1 MNAQRSVALALLVI
15 AIAYTALAA
24 GIEEAFASPFALGPR
39 AFPLIVGAA
48 GVLLSLVLLCS
59 PTTATGPSPTPSP
72 TPLLAGD
79 WRRVL
84 ALCALALLYALAL
97 PRAGFGLSTIAY
109 LAASF
114 RLLGERRA
122 VTLVVLPI
130 AVAAIA
136 LATMRGF
143 LGVHLPEPLLE
154 GLLGARR

>member
-1 MNAQRSVALALLVI
+1 MNAQRSAALALLVI

-39 AFPLIVGAA
+39 AFPLIVGAS

-59 PTTATGPSPTPSP
+59 PTTATGPSP